1 MKITKMENTSSYI
14 KITLQRILP
23 VEKIPKVEKNLERFA
38 RRGRKCVGAARQGG
52 GRCDEAHQ
60 LWTSDHVISANWL
73 SSDHAHY
80 LSIEQK
86 FITTSVD

>member
-1 MKITKMENTSSYI
+1 M
-14 KITLQRILP
+14 
-23 VEKIPKVEKNLERFA
+23 EKIPKVEKNRERFA
-38 RRGRKCVGAARQGG
+38 RRGRKCVDAARLGGGRG

-60 LWTSDHVISANWL
+60 LWTGDHVISANWL